1 VPEDHD
7 GVVVEVVDLGRRV
20 GAQAVALT
28 AGSTLGRF
36 GGQVVLV
43 GQDGQG
49 LAGGV
54 REGVIHRHRDAVVRP
69 DLGPG
74 SSSPVAR
81 GG

>member
-1 VPEDHD
+1 MPEDHD

-49 LAGGV
+49 LA
-54 REGVIHRHRDAVVRP
+54 AVFERV
-69 DLGPG
+69 
-74 SSSPVAR
+74 
-81 GG
+81 